1 MDTLS
6 PGIIEKFCKICNW
19 SYESWVTYRTTFDD
33 NPNIEKL
40 RTSECSEYFTRLRD
54 IMHEYTLLQLMKLH
68 DPVVMGNSINL
79 TLEYVINYGGWD
91 QKTVLELKSLLNTL
105 NRLMPIKEYIKPA
118 RNKVLCHNELK
129 AIIDNL
135 PLGKFDEG
143 KDVEY
148 FDTLQ
153 KFVNLIYGEPYP
165 FNDLAKNDGK
175 IFCNLFVNAAD
186 ERARRSKVIE

>member
-1 MDTLS
+1 MSTLS
-6 PGIIEKFCKICNW
+6 SDIIEEFCKLCNW
-19 SYESWVTYRTTFDD
+19 AYESWVTYRTTFDD

-68 DPVVMGNSINL
+68 DPAVMKNGINL

-91 QKTVLELKSLLNTL
+91 QQTILELQNLLNTL
-105 NRLMPIKEYIKPA
+105 NRLMPIKKSITPA
-118 RNKVLCHNELK
+118 RNKVLCHNDLK
-129 AIIDNL
+129 AIIDNS
-135 PLGKFDEG
+135 PIGEFDKD

-153 KFVNLIYGEPYP
+153 KFVNLIYGEHYP
-165 FNDLAKNDGK
+165 FNTLAKIDADV
-175 IFCNLFVNAAD
+175 FCNLFAIAVD
-186 ERARRSKVIE
+186 ERARRI